1 MPHPPMPQPEEDPA
15 LRAEL
20 ERALEPYR
28 ELLPP
33 EMLQHFRETLADA
46 LTTHPVA
53 ARLLERVRPQP
64 VVVASGEL
72 DETGAPAGSDA
83 DDEAKG
89 RAG

>member
-1 MPHPPMPQPEEDPA
+1 MPHPPIPEPGEDPA

-28 ELLPP
+28 EVLPP

-53 ARLLERVRPQP
+53 ARLLERVRPPP
-64 VVVASGEL
+64 VVDASGEL
-72 DETGAPAGSDA
+72 ERAGAPAASDE

>member
-1 MPHPPMPQPEEDPA
+1 MPDPRAPQPDEDPT
-15 LRAEL
+15 LHAEL

-33 EMLQHFRETLADA
+33 EMLEHFRETLADA

-53 ARLLERVRPQP
+53 ARLLERVRPPP
-64 VVVASGEL
+64 VVAISGEA
-72 DETGAPAGSDA
+72 EKVGALAASRE
-83 DDEAKG
+83 DDAKG